1 MVKNYL
7 DKKGFEIKKGNVK
20 KTLGIQLSMI
30 SESIDSSVVYSIINV
45 VGNEYNRVLA
55 NELLDNCAEE
65 MKGEGSR

>member
-1 MVKNYL
+1 MTRKRASMFKQGNII
-7 DKKGFEIKKGNVK
+7 KIKK
-20 KTLGIQLSMI
+20 SM
-30 SESIDSSVVYSIINV
+30 VNVYSIIKV